1 MFIKNI
7 TLNEIPI
14 IKIRLFQVL
23 INVRSR
29 GWTIS
34 SAGLTNKIDIV
45 IDTID
50 DNEKPHILIPFMSM
64 NVNYEHNM
72 VVIDELVYYLVKA
85 VCSMIISNVANFFE
99 QIHSLQDIK
108 LTYIDRSFTFL
119 QTFIED
125 LQEML

>member
-1 MFIKNI
+1 
-7 TLNEIPI
+7 
-14 IKIRLFQVL
+14 
-23 INVRSR
+23 VRSR

-34 SAGLTNKIDIV
+34 SAGLKKKIDIV

-50 DNEKPHILIPFMSM
+50 DNEKPHILMPFMSM
-64 NVNYEHNM
+64 NFNYEHNM

-85 VCSMIISNVANFFE
+85 VCSMIISTVANFFE
-99 QIHSLQDIK
+99 QIHSLHDIK
-108 LTYIDRSFTFL
+108 LMFIDRSFTFL